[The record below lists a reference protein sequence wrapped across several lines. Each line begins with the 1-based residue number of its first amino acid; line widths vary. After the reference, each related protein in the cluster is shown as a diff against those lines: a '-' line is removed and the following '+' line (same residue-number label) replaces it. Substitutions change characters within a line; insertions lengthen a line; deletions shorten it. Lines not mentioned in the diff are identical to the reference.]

1 MDGKQREPARSFT
14 EEEMRIVRET
24 DLPDLLAHLGY
35 HVKKVGRSYTTTEM
49 DSLRVM
55 DRRRWYRFSDK
66 THGYAITFLQTFQGM
81 KFPEAVNYL
90 LAWHGRSRDSPA
102 RAAPPRAAEKTPEE
116 RPEFRL
122 PIACEDQ
129 RRVFAYLK
137 KRGIA
142 PQVIGTFIRQN
153 LLYEDALHHN
163 CVFVGRNQDGK
174 AVFANKRGTYDLN
187 GKGFKGD
194 VTGSDKSVAFRL
206 PCEKDSDW
214 VAVFEAP
221 IDLMSFCTMNRSVHS
236 NAVALCGLSEG
247 ALDTYLKENPHLH
260 RIVLCLDAD
269 QPGREA
275 PERLREKY
283 GKQGYSVSVRVPK
296 KGKDWN
302 EDLQQRKAVRQQTR

>member
-1 MDGKQREPARSFT
+1 MNEEKREPVRRFT
-14 EEEMRIVRET
+14 ENEMRTARET
-24 DLPDLLAHLGY
+24 YLPDLLTHLGY
-35 HVKKVGRSYTTTEM
+35 HVKKVGQYYTTAEM
-49 DSLRVM
+49 DSFRSK
-55 DRRRWYRFSDK
+55 DGRTWYRYSTK
-66 THGYAITFLQTFQGM
+66 QHGDAITFLQEFQGM

-90 LAWHGRSRDSPA
+90 LTLHGRSRDSPA
-102 RAAPPRAAEKTPEE
+102 RVAPRRTPEKAPE
-116 RPEFRL
+116 KRPEFHL

-129 RRVFAYLK
+129 RRVFAYLR

-142 PQVIGTFIRQN
+142 PQVIGTFIHQN

-163 CVFVGRNQDGK
+163 CVFVGRNRDGK
-174 AVFANKRGTYDLN
+174 PVFANKRGTYDLN

-206 PCEKDSDW
+206 PCEQSADW

-269 QPGREA
+269 KPGREA
-275 PERLREKY
+275 TERLREKY
-283 GKQGYSVSVRVPK
+283 GKKGYSVSVRVPQ

-302 EDLQQRKAVRQQTR
+302 EDLQKRNAARHQTR